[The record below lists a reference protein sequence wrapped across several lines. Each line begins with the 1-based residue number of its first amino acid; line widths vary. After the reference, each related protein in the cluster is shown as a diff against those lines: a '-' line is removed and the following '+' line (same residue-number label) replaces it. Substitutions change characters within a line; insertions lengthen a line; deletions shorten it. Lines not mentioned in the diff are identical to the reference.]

1 MKKDVQL
8 EFVLRTWGGRRDGA
22 GRKCERSSVPH
33 VERARVRSGNPLHV
47 TLRMRDDVP
56 DLRESRCWATI
67 VRTFR
72 SFRGRFGLR
81 FVHYSVL
88 GNHLHAI
95 AEADDRESV
104 SRGMQGF
111 CTRLAKAINDRFDR
125 KGTVFAS
132 RYHVRELKT
141 PSEVRYAL
149 RYVLLNARHHAQ
161 DAGTTLPAD
170 WFDRRSTS
178 AIFDG
183 WTDPPRAPQCNSD
196 YGTSPARTWLLR
208 VGWRR
213 RGLLA
218 LDDTPGPTRRGSTRT
233 KPSAPT

>member
-1 MKKDVQL
+1 VKKDAQL
-8 EFVLRTWGGRRDGA
+8 EFVLRTWGGHRDGA
-22 GRKCERSSVPH
+22 GRKLQNDRASVPH
-33 VERARVRSGNPLHV
+33 VVRVPVRSGNPLHV
-47 TLRMRDDVP
+47 TLRMRDEVP
-56 DLRESRCWATI
+56 DLREPRCWAAI
-67 VRTFR
+67 VRVFR

-95 AEADDRESV
+95 AEVDDRDSL

-111 CTRLAKAINDRFDR
+111 CTRFARAINACTGRT
-125 KGTVFAS
+125 GTVFAS
-132 RYHVRELKT
+132 RYHVRELRT
-141 PSEVRYAL
+141 PREVRYAL

-161 DAGTTLPAD
+161 DAGTSLPSD

-178 AIFDG
+178 AVFDG
-183 WTDPPRAPQCNSD
+183 WIDPPRVRERFSD

-213 RGLLA
+213 HGLLA
-218 LDDTPGPTRRGSTRT
+218 LDDTPGPVKR
-233 KPSAPT
+233 SARAA